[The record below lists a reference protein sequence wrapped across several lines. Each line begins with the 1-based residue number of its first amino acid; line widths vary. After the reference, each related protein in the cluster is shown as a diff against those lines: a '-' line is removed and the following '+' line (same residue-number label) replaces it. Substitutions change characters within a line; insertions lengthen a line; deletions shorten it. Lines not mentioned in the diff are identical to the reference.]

1 MSKLQNH
8 PARAAGWRAGAA
20 AWMLRQLISARL
32 EYGSLTVRTPEGIR
46 VANPGAAPG
55 PQAELTLHRWRALRR
70 LLLGGDLGFAE
81 AYLDGDWDSPDLASM
96 IELAARNRAAE
107 ETHASG
113 TFISRMLRR
122 RKHASRDNSRR
133 RARRNIEAHYDLGND
148 FYAAWLDSGMTY
160 SSALYAAP
168 DLTLEAAQRAKQDRV
183 LDLLDVR
190 RGARVLEIGC
200 GWGGLAERVA
210 RDFGAV
216 VRGITLSPA
225 QQEYAAA
232 RLASLPADIL
242 LRDYRDEH
250 GTYDR
255 IVAIEM
261 LEAVGA
267 AYWQEFFAR
276 IQTCLAPGGR
286 AVLQVISIAADRFEA
301 YLRRPDFIQ
310 HHVFPGGML
319 PTIEIMR
326 REIARAGLKLVS
338 QEQFGQS
345 YAATL
350 AEWHNRFELV
360 WDQLRRQGFDDR
372 FRRKWKY
379 YLKYCEGGFRAG
391 AIDVGLYT
399 IVKASGPE
407 APAEHQAGPR
417 PDEPGACNG
426 PHPR

>member
-1 MSKLQNH
+1 MSTLRNH
-8 PARAAGWRAGAA
+8 PLRPAGWRAGAA
-20 AWMLRQLISARL
+20 AWLLRQLISARL
-32 EYGSLTVRTPEGIR
+32 ESGSLTVRTPEGVR
-46 VANPGAAPG
+46 VANLGAGPG
-55 PQAELTLHRWRALRR
+55 PQAELTLHRWRALWR

-96 IELAARNRAAE
+96 IELAARNQAVA
-107 ETHASG
+107 ETHGRG
-113 TFISRMLRR
+113 TFISRMIRR
-122 RKHASRDNSRR
+122 HKHASHDNTKR

-148 FYAAWLDSGMTY
+148 FYASWLDPGMTY
-160 SSALYAAP
+160 SAALFAAP
-168 DLTLEAAQRAKQDRV
+168 DQGLEAAQRAKQDRV
-183 LDLLDVR
+183 LHLLDVH
-190 RGARVLEIGC
+190 RGMRVLEIGC
-200 GWGGLAERVA
+200 GWGGLAERLA
-210 RDFGAV
+210 RDAGAV

-225 QQEYAAA
+225 QQEYAAT
-232 RLASLPADIL
+232 RLASLPADIR
-242 LRDYRDEH
+242 LRDYRDEY

-267 AYWQEFFAR
+267 AYWQDFFKR

-286 AVLQVISIAADRFEA
+286 AVLQVISIAEDRFEA
-301 YLRRPDFIQ
+301 YRLRPDFIQ

-326 REIARAGLKLVS
+326 REIACAGLRLVS
-338 QEQFGQS
+338 LERFGNA

-350 AEWHNRFELV
+350 AEWHRRFELA

-379 YLKYCEGGFRAG
+379 YLQYCEGGFRAG

-399 IVKASGPE
+399 IVKAYGPE
-407 APAEHQAGPR
+407 ALPEH
-417 PDEPGACNG
+417 
-426 PHPR
+426 